1 MDRNALRSALALATA
16 GLIALAP
23 SLSSARPK
31 KHKQQEEA
39 PAGNTMSFSPED
51 TGQVPADQAPPPEA
65 QPEAPK
71 KRKKRGGSDANAAP
85 SGPAAVQVTDE
96 KASSGP
102 ASKTLER
109 ALKLYEGEDYYSST
123 IELNKVVEGQS
134 GDDDAN
140 RQRAEFFMGKALF
153 QLKFYSAS
161 LSYFDRIVQKG
172 AGHRYYNKTLQ
183 WLASLSQYLPDSAGV
198 LDKIGKYTRADLE
211 QPALEPVRNQL
222 FFLLGRFHY
231 TKGNFKDALDLFTAI
246 PEDSEYFA
254 RAKFFEGITYV
265 RQYQAKPAADAFKA
279 ILRKNE
285 EHPDKTTREFAEL
298 ANISLARTFYSLH
311 QFPQAV
317 KYFDRVPQTSP
328 EWLSS
333 LFESSWAQFQMDGD
347 SKALGNI
354 HTLNAPFFENDFY
367 PESIILK
374 AVIYFQRCNYERA
387 MAAVAEF
394 NDSYPALKKD
404 IDGVIAKYPDNAD
417 FYGYVVK
424 IRNGEGGLPDRVQRA
439 ADGALSDKTLA
450 KNLDYVAE
458 LDRELRQVD
467 KSDPAWKST
476 AIAGNILQDLTL
488 QKSLAAN
495 EAGSLARERLRRL
508 STEIQ
513 DLVKQAIKIEYE
525 TLNAQKGQ
533 LSALSKGESSNAH
546 GGRKPQLDVVA
557 DEEHEK
563 WPFDGEYWQDEL
575 GYYRVKVLDQCS
587 SR

>member
-1 MDRNALRSALALATA
+1 MVKMRALPQALAFAVA
-16 GLIALAP
+16 GMIALAP
-23 SLSSARPK
+23 AVGNAKKKP
-31 KHKQQEEA
+31 KHKDA
-39 PAGNTMSFSPED
+39 DTAGNTMTFTPED
-51 TGQVPADQAPPPEA
+51 TGQVPAAAAPTA
-65 QPEAPK
+65 DDSPK
-71 KRKKRGGSDANAAP
+71 KRKKRGADAASAAAAP
-85 SGPAAVQVTDE
+85 ATAAAQVSDE
-96 KASSGP
+96 KTAVGP

-109 ALKLYEGEDYYSST
+109 ALKLYEGEDYYSAT

-134 GDDDAN
+134 GDDEAN

-172 AGHRYYNKTLQ
+172 AAHRYYNKTLQ

-222 FFLLGRFHY
+222 FYLLGRFHY
-231 TKGNFKDALDLFTAI
+231 TKGNFKGALDLFTAI
-246 PEDSEYFA
+246 PEDSEYYA

-265 RQYQAKPAADAFKA
+265 RQYQAKPASEAFKS
-279 ILRKNE
+279 ILRKAQE
-285 EHPDKTTREFAEL
+285 RPDKTTKEFEEL

-317 KYFDRVPQTSP
+317 KYFDKVPQTSP
-328 EWLSS
+328 DWLSA

-374 AVIYFQRCNYERA
+374 AVIFFQRCNYERA
-387 MAAVAEF
+387 MQALAEF

-404 IDGVIAKYPDNAD
+404 IDRVIAKFPDNAE
-417 FYGYVVK
+417 FYSYVVK
-424 IRNGEGGLPDRVQRA
+424 IRNGDAGLPERVERA

-458 LDRELRQVD
+458 LDRELRQVE

-495 EAGSLARERLRRL
+495 DAGNLARERLRRL
-508 STEIQ
+508 SSEIQ
-513 DLVKQAIKIEYE
+513 ELVKQAIKIEYE
-525 TLNAQKGQ
+525 TLNAQKGV
-533 LSALSKGESSNAH
+533 LNAKLTEERLPKSGPSKKSWNGE
-546 GGRKPQLDVVA
+546 V

-575 GYYRVKVLDQCS
+575 PYYRVRLADRCHN
-587 SR
+587 

>member
-1 MDRNALRSALALATA
+1 MDRNALRHALALATA
-16 GLIALAP
+16 GVIALTPAFGDAKP
-23 SLSSARPK
+23 KPK
-31 KHKQQEEA
+31 KDS
-39 PAGNTMSFSPED
+39 GGDTMTFSPED
-51 TGQVPADQAPPPEA
+51 TGQPVAPPPPA
-65 QPEAPK
+65 ADDPAPEAKKKK
-71 KRKKRGGSDANAAP
+71 KRAEPVAAP
-85 SGPAAVQVTDE
+85 QGPAVQQATDD
-96 KASSGP
+96 KAAAGP

-109 ALKLYEGEDYYSST
+109 ALKLYEGEDYFSAT

-153 QLKFYSAS
+153 QMKFYSAS

-172 AGHRYYNKTLQ
+172 VAHRYYSKTLQ

-198 LDKIGKYTRADLE
+198 LDKIGKYQRADLE
-211 QPALEPVRNQL
+211 QPALEPVKNQL
-222 FFLLGRFHY
+222 FYLLGRFHY
-231 TKGNFKDALDLFTAI
+231 TKGNFKEALDLFGAI
-246 PEDSEYFA
+246 PEDSEYYA
-254 RAKFFEGITYV
+254 QSKFFEGITYV

-279 ILRKNE
+279 ILRKAA
-285 EHPDKTTREFAEL
+285 EHPDKKTREFEEL

-317 KYFDRVPQTSP
+317 KYFDKVPQTSP
-328 EWLSS
+328 DWLAS

-354 HTLNAPFFENDFY
+354 HTLNAPFFENEFY
-367 PESIILK
+367 PESLILK
-374 AVIYFQRCNYERA
+374 AVIYFQRCNYDKA

-394 NDSYPALKKD
+394 NESYPALKKD
-404 IDGVIAKYPDNAD
+404 IDGVIQKFPDNAE
-417 FYGYVVK
+417 FYSYVVK
-424 IRNGEGGLPDRVQRA
+424 IRNGEAGLPERVQRA

-458 LDRELRQVD
+458 LDRELRSVD
-467 KSDPAWKST
+467 KSAPDWKST

-495 EAGSLARERLRRL
+495 ETGNLARERLKRL
-508 STEIQ
+508 SHEIQ
-513 DLVKQAIKIEYE
+513 ELVKQAIKIEYE

-533 LSALSKGESSNAH
+533 IQARLKEEQKQQGSGAKKGGEVTV
-546 GGRKPQLDVVA
+546 D
-557 DEEHEK
+557 DEHER

-575 GYYRVKVLDQCS
+575 GYYRFRVIDRCAK
-587 SR
+587 